1 MSLFITFE
9 GPDGIEG
16 AQLERGEGMKLIL
29 SIVNSDDA
37 RGLTDALMQAGY
49 RSTTI
54 STTGGFL
61 RQGNATI
68 LVGTEDEQTDTVLQI
83 IRSNCRTRSQ
93 FVNPLPPVMESG
105 ELYMPSPVEV
115 QVGGA
120 VVFVLSVDRAER
132 F

>member
-1 MSLFITFE
+1 
-9 GPDGIEG
+9 
-16 AQLERGEGMKLIL
+16 MKLIV

-37 RGLTDALMQAGY
+37 RGLTDALMQKGY

-68 LVGTEDEQTDTVLQI
+68 LVGTEDEMVDTVLQV
-83 IRSNCRTRSQ
+83 IRNNCRTRSQ
-93 FVNPLPPVMESG
+93 YVNPLPPVMESG